1 MLNRRIL
8 RLRGPQAIE
17 ASTDTGAL
25 LNSARA
31 VFREIPMPLA
41 ACLAL
46 WSRAVVGDSGSDP
59 LAPPAAMSR
68 TYPSTSRPEIAAVL
82 EGLPLGEWAM
92 TVAAIDFLL
101 NQVERIRPHA
111 ILEFGSGAS
120 TLALACMMRRLHG
133 ASKTPHIFSVEQSPQ
148 YVQQIESRLRLH
160 GLHESVRF
168 MTAPLIYQVI
178 QNVRTDCYQL
188 RDQDLHKFFGPSKP
202 DLVVVDG
209 PAADYGCR
217 FGTIPLVRNFLSDH
231 AWIYMD
237 DALRDSELSIADWWD
252 RLGYVKDCGILW
264 LGKGVLTAR
273 LNSRELLDHGP
284 AHIFLHQLLEPS
296 EQGRRYRTRELPP
309 PVKLVQPSFS
319 CERVTPSS
327 LPEMIPEFMP
337 PPLDGQPTCL
347 FLSTYYPGFLAYHYR
362 SMPERASQSYEV
374 QRRSLLQA
382 CFGDSDF
389 YSSGLRLAG
398 GWQAEEMIVN
408 CAPLQEA
415 WAREQGYGA
424 QGQLLDIAI
433 EQIRRRRP
441 EVLYLQ
447 DLGLATREFIECIR
461 PYVTLIVGQIASPVP
476 AHAEIKG
483 LDLIFSSFPHFVEEF
498 RRQGITAYYQPLAF
512 EPRINQSLAPSD
524 RTQTVTFV
532 GGLSTAH
539 KERQQFVASLAK
551 LVPLECWGYGVDS
564 LRTSGVEQTRL
575 HGEVWGGDMFSTLR
589 RSRITINHHT
599 DVAQTYANNMRL
611 FEATGCGA
619 LLVTDYKNNLSDL
632 FKIGEEV
639 IAYRSLDECAA
650 LVRYY
655 IAHPEE
661 ARRIADRGQARTFRD
676 HTYARRMTHTAE
688 ILSRHLEE
696 RQGHQRL
703 PDPDLAHVSYGKEPI
718 QLNEITTTLAMSW
731 QSPAIPLKQRALV
744 QQELTALYQG
754 RPPVVYRILADA
766 LRPFIVPDSRVLE
779 IGCASGYYYEV
790 LEYLLNTRLSY
801 VGVDSSPAMVDLAQR
816 YYPRVSFHV
825 GDGAALSFPDQSFPI
840 AISSCVL
847 LHVADYSQHIR
858 EAARVASQM
867 VVLHR
872 TPVCR
877 AHPTRHFKKFAYG
890 IETHELR
897 LNESEIL
904 GLCRDQDLELV
915 RQLEYDSHPERDE
928 FEATYVFRKAGSLG

>member
-1 MLNRRIL
+1 M
-8 RLRGPQAIE
+8 PQAIE
-17 ASTDTGAL
+17 ATTDTGAL

-46 WSRAVVGDSGSDP
+46 WGRAAAGGSGSDL
-59 LAPPAAMSR
+59 LAPTPAVPH

-120 TLALACMMRRLHG
+120 TLTLACMMRRVHG

-168 MTAPLIYQVI
+168 MTAPLISQVI

-188 RDQDLHKFFGPSKP
+188 RDQDLREFFGPSRP
-202 DLVVVDG
+202 ELVIVDG
-209 PAADYGCR
+209 PAADYGGR

-237 DALRDSELSIADWWD
+237 DALRDSELSIAEWWD

-264 LGKGVLTAR
+264 LGKGLFTAR
-273 LNSRELLDHGP
+273 LNSRELLAHEP
-284 AHIFLHQLLEPS
+284 AQVFLRRLLEPS
-296 EQGRRYRTRELPP
+296 EQGRRHHTHELSPPASVVPAPFPCERIAASGLPEEARELSPP
-309 PVKLVQPSFS
+309 
-319 CERVTPSS
+319 S
-327 LPEMIPEFMP
+327 LA
-337 PPLDGQPTCL
+337 GRPTCL
-347 FLSTYYPGFLAYHYR
+347 FLNTYYSGFLTHHYC
-362 SMPERASQSYEV
+362 SVPERERQPYEV
-374 QRRSLLQA
+374 QRLSLQHT

-389 YSSGLRLAG
+389 YSSGMRLA
-398 GWQAEEMIVN
+398 GWQAEDLIVN

-415 WAREQGYGA
+415 WAKEQGFRGH
-424 QGQLLDIAI
+424 GQLLDIAI
-433 EQIRRRRP
+433 EQIRKRRP

-447 DLGLATREFIECIR
+447 DLGLATKEFLASIR
-461 PYVTLIVGQIASPVP
+461 PHVTLIVGQIASPVP
-476 AHAEIKG
+476 AHAELKG
-483 LDLIFSSFPHFVEEF
+483 FDLIFSSFPHFVEEF
-498 RRQGITAYYQPLAF
+498 RKQGITAYYQPLAF
-512 EPRINQSLAPSD
+512 EPRIAQIPAPSD
-524 RTQTVTFV
+524 RAHTVTFV
-532 GGLSTAH
+532 GGLSAAH
-539 KERQQFVASLAK
+539 KERQQFIASLAK

-564 LRTSGVEQTRL
+564 LRASGIEQTRL
-575 HGEVWGGDMFSTLR
+575 HGEVWGDEMFSTLR
-589 RSRITINHHT
+589 RSLITINHHT

-619 LLVTDYKNNLSDL
+619 LLVTDYKDNLDDL
-632 FKIGEEV
+632 FRIGEEV

-661 ARRIADRGQARTFRD
+661 ARRIAGRGQARTFRD
-676 HTYARRMTHTAE
+676 HTYARRMAHTAE
-688 ILSRHLEE
+688 IVSRHLEE

-703 PDPDLAHVSYGKEPI
+703 PDPDPAHVSYGKEPI
-718 QLNEITTTLAMSW
+718 QPNEITTALATSW
-731 QSPAIPLKQRALV
+731 QSPSIPLKQRALV

-766 LRPFIVPDSRVLE
+766 LRPFVAPDCSVLE

-801 VGVDSSPAMVDLAQR
+801 VGVDFSPAMVALAQC
-816 YYPRVSFHV
+816 YYPRASFHE
-825 GDGAALSFPDQSFPI
+825 GNGAALRFPDQSFLI

-847 LHVADYSQHIR
+847 LHVADYSQHIL
-858 EAARVASQM
+858 EAARVASQI

-872 TPVCR
+872 TPICR
-877 AHPTRHFKKFAYG
+877 AHPTHHFKKFAYG
-890 IETHELR
+890 VETHELR

-904 GLCRDQDLELV
+904 DLCRNQDLEIV
-915 RQLEYDSHPERDE
+915 QRLEYDSHPERDE
-928 FEATYVFRKAGSLG
+928 FEATYVFRKVASDG

>member
-1 MLNRRIL
+1 VS
-8 RLRGPQAIE
+8 QAID
-17 ASTDTGAL
+17 AFIDTGAL

-31 VFREIPMPLA
+31 VFRETPMPLA

-46 WSRAVVGDSGSDP
+46 WRRAAAGDLGSDP
-59 LAPPAAMSR
+59 LTPPAAMSH
-68 TYPSTSRPEIAAVL
+68 TYPSISRPEIAAVL

-92 TVAAIDFLL
+92 TVEAIDFLL
-101 NQVERIRPHA
+101 NQVERIRPQA
-111 ILEFGSGAS
+111 ILEFGSGVS
-120 TLALACMMRRLHG
+120 TLALACVMRTLHG
-133 ASKTPHIFSVEQSPQ
+133 ASKTPHIFSVDQSSQ
-148 YVQQIESRLRLH
+148 YVQQIGSRLRLH

-168 MTAPLIYQVI
+168 MTVPLISQVI

-188 RDQDLHKFFGPSKP
+188 HDQELLEFFGPSKP
-202 DLVVVDG
+202 EFVVVDG
-209 PAADYGCR
+209 PAADYGGR

-252 RLGYVKDCGILW
+252 RLGYVKDCGVLW
-264 LGKGVLTAR
+264 LGKGLLTAR
-273 LNSRELLDHGP
+273 LNSPEML
-284 AHIFLHQLLEPS
+284 AHMPTQTFLCQLLKPS
-296 EQGRRYRTRELPP
+296 EQGHSHQIRELPP
-309 PVKLVQPSFS
+309 PVTCVHTPFS
-319 CERVTPSS
+319 CEGVAPSGQSKEALERSSAS
-327 LPEMIPEFMP
+327 LN
-337 PPLDGQPTCL
+337 GRPTCL
-347 FLSTYYPGFLAYHYR
+347 FLNTYYPGFLTHHYR
-362 SMPERASQSYEV
+362 SVPERASQSYEV
-374 QRRSLLQA
+374 QQRSLHQTG
-382 CFGDSDF
+382 FGDSDF
-389 YSSGLRLAG
+389 YSSGMTMA
-398 GWQAEEMIVN
+398 GWQAKDMIVN
-408 CAPLQEA
+408 CATLQEA
-415 WAREQGYGA
+415 WAQEQGYRG

-433 EQIRRRRP
+433 EQIRRQRP

-447 DLGLATREFIECIR
+447 DLGLATKEFLASIR

-476 AHAEIKG
+476 VHADLKG

-498 RRQGITAYYQPLAF
+498 RRQGITAYYQSLAF
-512 EPRINQSLAPSD
+512 EPRIGHTLAPSD
-524 RTQTVTFV
+524 RAHAVTFV
-532 GGLSTAH
+532 GGLSSAH

-551 LVPLECWGYGVDS
+551 LVPLECWGYGVES
-564 LRTSGVEQTRL
+564 LRASGVEQTRL
-575 HGEVWGGDMFSTLR
+575 HGEVWGRDMFSTLR

-619 LLVTDYKNNLSDL
+619 LLVTDYKDNLDDL

-639 IAYRSLDECAA
+639 VAYRSLDECAA

-661 ARRIADRGQARTFRD
+661 ARRIADRGRARTFRD
-676 HTYARRMTHTAE
+676 HTYARRMAHTAE
-688 ILSRHLEE
+688 ILIRHLEE

-718 QLNEITTTLAMSW
+718 QPNEITTALATSW

-744 QQELTALYQG
+744 QQELAALYQG

-766 LRPFIVPDSRVLE
+766 LRPFIVPDCRVLE

-790 LEYLLNTRLSY
+790 LEYLLNARLSY
-801 VGVDSSPAMVDLAQR
+801 VGVDFSSAMVALAQR
-816 YYPRVSFHV
+816 YYPRASFHV
-825 GDGAALSFPDQSFPI
+825 GDGAALSFPDQSFLI

-847 LHVADYSQHIR
+847 LHVADYPQHIR
-858 EAARVASQM
+858 EAARVASQI

-872 TPVCR
+872 TPVSR
-877 AHPTRHFKKFAYG
+877 VHPTSHFKKFAYG

-904 GLCRDQDLELV
+904 GLCRDHDLELV
-915 RQLEYDSHPERDE
+915 QRLEYDSHPERDE
-928 FEATYVFRKAGSLG
+928 FEATYVFRKVGRHG